1 MASYPLP
8 DRNKALAYLVQAS
21 EQGCTDALWTLY
33 QLYAGQLIS
42 TLNDFEQAQ
51 IYLQQAADAG
61 HVLAQ
66 VTLGL
71 GLSQDNHSQQ
81 NLLLAQQYLKQAA
94 IQGNGVALNRLGEIY
109 AQGLGQE
116 ADLNVALEYY
126 QQAAQHANP
135 DAYGHL
141 GQMYLYGQGVERNL
155 HTAQCWLEKG
165 RAMRH
170 PRSIELLKNIEAYLN
185 QESKF

>member
-1 MASYPLP
+1 M
-8 DRNKALAYLVQAS
+8 V
-21 EQGCTDALWTLY
+21 LY
-33 QLYAGQLIS
+33 SAVKMNSIL
-42 TLNDFEQAQ
+42 FE
-51 IYLQQAADAG
+51 
-61 HVLAQ
+61 
-66 VTLGL
+66 TPP
-71 GLSQDNHSQQ
+71 
-81 NLLLAQQYLKQAA
+81 
-94 IQGNGVALNRLGEIY
+94 NRLGEIY

-170 PRSIELLKNIEAYLN
+170 SRSIELLKNIEAYLN